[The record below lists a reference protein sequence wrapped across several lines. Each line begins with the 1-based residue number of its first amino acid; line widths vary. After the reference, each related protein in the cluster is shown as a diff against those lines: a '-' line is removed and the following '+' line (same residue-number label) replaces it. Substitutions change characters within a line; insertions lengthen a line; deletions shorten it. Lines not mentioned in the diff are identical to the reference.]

1 MTESTPKE
9 SQGSELDAIIDRA
22 QGHEQMRRESE
33 QTIADTK
40 RRMEGEEQYVRTAEW
55 VQDQVHELEEEMEIL
70 SRHMDDSKVRA
81 AYEVATR
88 RLVRLRDR
96 FEDLTRLVHEIGSV
110 RPETREAERHVNEA
124 FARVQGI
131 SAETK
136 DLEQDK
142 AVAEYEKRVQD
153 VMGEVVDTQDAFEQ
167 SAKAG
172 ITPKQLTLLHRWLD
186 EAQEHLQEADQEY
199 SARNVQPARSHERKT
214 LVELINRIRAKYPMS
229 GLTSVYALHEDV
241 RATYAGISHALT
253 LEQRRAFR
261 PRIAKLT
268 SLIRKAEAE
277 GDIVITMARATEMAP
292 AVAVGAVG
300 PRAGSRVAQPPIPPV
315 PPTTPDAIE
324 A

>member
-1 MTESTPKE
+1 MTETVPKE
-9 SQGSELDAIIDRA
+9 SQTSELDAIIDRA
-22 QGHEQMRRESE
+22 QGHEQMRRESQQE
-33 QTIADTK
+33 VTDVI
-40 RRMEGEEQYVRTAEW
+40 RRKEGAEQYVRTAEW
-55 VQDQVHELEEEMEIL
+55 VRDQVQELEKEMETL
-70 SRHMDDSKVRA
+70 SRYMDDPKVRA

-96 FEDLTRLVHEIGSV
+96 FEDLTRLLHEIGSV
-110 RPETREAERHVNEA
+110 PSQALEAERQVNEI

-131 SAETK
+131 SSETEN
-136 DLEQDK
+136 LEQDRA
-142 AVAEYEKRVQD
+142 AVEYEQRVQD
-153 VMGEVVDTQDAFEQ
+153 IMSEVVDIEDAFEQ

-172 ITPKQLTLLHRWLD
+172 VTPKQLTLLHRWLD
-186 EAQEHLQEADQEY
+186 EAQEHVQEADQEY

-214 LVELINRIRAKYPMS
+214 LIELINRIRAKYPMS

-253 LEQRRAFR
+253 LEQRRALR
-261 PRIAKLT
+261 PRIAQLT
-268 SLIRKAEAE
+268 ALIRKAEAE
-277 GDIVITMARATEMAP
+277 GDVVITMARATELAP

-300 PRAGSRVAQPPIPPV
+300 PRAGSRIAQPPIPPV